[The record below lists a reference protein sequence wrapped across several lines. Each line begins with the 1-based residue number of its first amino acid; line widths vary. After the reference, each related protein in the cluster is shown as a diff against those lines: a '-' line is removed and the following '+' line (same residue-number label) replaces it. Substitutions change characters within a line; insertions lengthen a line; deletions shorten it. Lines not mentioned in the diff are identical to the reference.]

1 MPRQHEPYGH
11 SVLIGVVGLGS
22 MGKPM
27 ARNIA
32 VDGDRVLAYDIDR
45 SAVRQV
51 EGEAI
56 ECAADVADVARRCE
70 LVLVMVWNDLALR
83 DVIFGE
89 RGLLTV
95 NSFEG
100 CVVDLST
107 TSVALAREIGEALS
121 ERGAAFLDGAVIGG
135 GVPAAMAGKSPI
147 VLSGPQP
154 VFERYLPLLQR
165 LGNCDYV
172 GAQGAA
178 KIVKIINNLL
188 VGVVTAANAE
198 ALSLGI
204 AAGLRLPDMV
214 DATRDSPA
222 SSTVL
227 QSYMG
232 RYVAE
237 GRYGDGLIGHSLMAK
252 DLSLACELASEVS
265 FAGLFAEFGQQ
276 MYLSFAQALGGDK
289 PFPSAFDYFRQANTT
304 AKYPLLES
312 THAS

>member
-1 MPRQHEPYGH
+1 M
-11 SVLIGVVGLGS
+11 LIGVVGLGS

-32 VDGDRVLAYDIDR
+32 VDGDRVLAYDIDP
-45 SAVRQV
+45 SAVGQV

-56 ECAADVADVARRCE
+56 ERAADVAEIARRCE
-70 LVLVMVWNDLALR
+70 LVLVMVWNDAALR

-89 RGLLTV
+89 RGILASD
-95 NSFEG
+95 SFKG

-107 TSVALAREIGEALS
+107 TSVALARDIGEALS
-121 ERGAAFLDGAVIGG
+121 RQGAIFLDGAVIGG
-135 GVPAAMAGKSPI
+135 GVPAAIAGKSPI
-147 VLSGPQP
+147 VLSGAKS
-154 VFERYLPLLQR
+154 VFDRYLPLLER
-165 LGNCDYV
+165 LGTCDYV

-214 DATRDSPA
+214 EATGGSA
-222 SSTVL
+222 ANSVVL

-232 RYVAE
+232 RYIAE
-237 GRYGDGLIGHSLMAK
+237 GRYGEGLIGHSLMAK

-265 FAGLFAEFGQQ
+265 FAGLFAEFGNQ
-276 MYLSFAQALGGDK
+276 MYLAFAQALGGDK
-289 PFPSAFDYFRQANTT
+289 PFPSAFDYFRRVNTN

-312 THAS
+312 TRAS